1 MDILEQ
7 LEQKVLSTVA
17 ALEDARQQRRAYEE
31 QISELKQQLADAEQ
45 RLQHRDTAIT
55 ALQQQYE
62 AAKKE
67 SSRLTHEKSEWE
79 VKVSTLM
86 ETIEQSVTA

>member
-1 MDILEQ
+1 LDILEQ

>member
-1 MDILEQ
+1 LDILEQ
-7 LEQKVLSTVA
+7 LEHKVLGTVS
-17 ALEDARQQRRAYEE
+17 ALEDARQQRRTLED
-31 QISELKQQLADAEQ
+31 QIEALKQQLATTEE

-67 SSRLTHEKSEWE
+67 NTRLAQEKSEWE
-79 VKVSTLM
+79 VKVSALM
-86 ETIEQSVTA
+86 ELIEQCEPA